1 LTGGESVDKFIFSGK
16 FGHDRITD
24 FEIVGREKIDL
35 SDAADI
41 RNFKDLA
48 RNYATDTNE
57 GVLIEIGKKAS
68 ILIED
73 IELSDLS
80 GQDFIF

>member
-1 LTGGESVDKFIFSGK
+1 MFVFSGN

-35 SDAADI
+35 SEAADI

-48 RNYATDTNE
+48 ENYASTTDE
-57 GVLIEIGKKAS
+57 GVLIEISRKAS
-68 ILIED
+68 ILIEGVE
-73 IELSDLS
+73 ISDLS